1 MIHNL
6 CQCDYF
12 LTSFNM
18 TYSMTPSG
26 GIKTTSDVRASLVEL
41 TRMILEEIIP
51 QWETDNKFD
60 LFKLPNTCL

>member
-1 MIHNL
+1 
-6 CQCDYF
+6 
-12 LTSFNM
+12 M
-18 TYSMTPSG
+18 TYSITPSG
-26 GIKTTSDVRASLVEL
+26 GIKTTSDVRASLVEP